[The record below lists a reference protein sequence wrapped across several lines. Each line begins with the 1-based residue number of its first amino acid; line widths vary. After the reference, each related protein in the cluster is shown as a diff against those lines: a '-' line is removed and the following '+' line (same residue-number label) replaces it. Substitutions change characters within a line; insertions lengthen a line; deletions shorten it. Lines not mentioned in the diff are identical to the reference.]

1 MSESDESHCSFIS
14 VSCIVVGKSRVDGQ
28 GAVAS
33 IKVGEACCIC
43 SQRLSKS
50 GLKLHPSS
58 ARAVGTSMS
67 NSSTPLPPAL
77 LRAGG
82 TDLS

>member
-43 SQRLSKS
+43 SQ
-50 GLKLHPSS
+50 GYPNQ
-58 ARAVGTSMS
+58 V
-67 NSSTPLPPAL
+67 
-77 LRAGG
+77 
-82 TDLS
+82 